1 MVEVTEPTGP
11 DTLAVM
17 MLGGVEATAR
27 LRADTK
33 ARPGEVSNF
42 MVDMSKVCLF
52 DPKSERR
59 IG

>member
-1 MVEVTEPTGP
+1 
-11 DTLAVM
+11 VM

-33 ARPGEVSNF
+33 ARPGELSTF
-42 MVDMSKVCLF
+42 MVDMGKVCLF

-59 IG
+59 IA

>member
-1 MVEVTEPTGP
+1 
-11 DTLAVM
+11 

-33 ARPGEVSNF
+33 ARAGEMSSF
-42 MVDMSKVCLF
+42 MVDMTKVCLF
-52 DPKSERR
+52 DPQSERR

>member
-1 MVEVTEPTGP
+1 
-11 DTLAVM
+11 M

-33 ARPGEVSNF
+33 ARAGRGLHF

-59 IG
+59 IAS